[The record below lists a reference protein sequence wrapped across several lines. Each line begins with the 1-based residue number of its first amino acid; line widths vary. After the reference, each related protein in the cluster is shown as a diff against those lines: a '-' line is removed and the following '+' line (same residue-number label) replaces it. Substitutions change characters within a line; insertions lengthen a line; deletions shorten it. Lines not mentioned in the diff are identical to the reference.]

1 MIQVEKLSY
10 GFPDKDLYKD
20 ISFTLTAGQHCAL
33 IGSNGCGKST
43 LVDLL
48 MHPDKYWFDGKVL
61 LDEGCRIGY
70 ASQFSVRDKVQD
82 CSVFDYLAERFTT
95 LSAQISAACDAMAA
109 PDLDEAE
116 LDRLFAS
123 YQALLDQSE
132 AMDAEHYESAIRKQL
147 RAAGMRE
154 LEHTRLA
161 DVSGGEYKL
170 LQIMREMLL
179 APNLL
184 VLDEPDVFLDFE
196 NLNGLCRL
204 INDYPGTLLAVTHN
218 RYLLQHC
225 FNKILHLEN
234 TDLQEFDGTYG
245 AYRCALLREKLAL
258 RLQHIEEQAEIAR
271 TEQMV
276 ESLRKRATLMVNP
289 TIGQAVNAKQSQLER
304 LLARQIKAPFIEV
317 REPQITLPEVRQ
329 AAEAQGEMPDGND
342 FASTLGSEKM
352 EEARREAI
360 CGDASAQDSRVVL
373 QAAGYAVKFDE
384 HLLRDVNFAIR
395 AGEKVALIGGN
406 GAGKTTLLRDILKQ
420 ENPTIQIDADTPFA
434 GLSQLD
440 GSAASED
447 RTVSAVLADAGL
459 QSRQEM
465 RDCLAAYTLPEGAL
479 QQKVSQLSGGEQNL
493 LQLAVLARSGAKL
506 LLLDEPTSHLDLY
519 AQAALARA
527 VKAYRG
533 TILMVTHDFYL
544 AANCADYILLI
555 EDHTVRRI
563 RSRNFRKMV
572 YDRYFD
578 SAYLEI
584 DRKKQELETAIS
596 AAFQCD
602 DLTAVDKLLTQLEAL
617 Q

>member
-20 ISFTLTAGQHCAL
+20 ISFTLAAGQHCAL

-61 LDEGCRIGY
+61 LDEVCRIGY

-373 QAAGYAVKFDE
+373 QVSDYAVKFDE
-384 HLLRDVNFAIR
+384 HLLRDVNFVIR

-420 ENPTIQIDADTPFA
+420 ENPAIQIDADTPFA

-440 GSAASED
+440 GSAASEE

-527 VKAYRG
+527 VEAYRG

-596 AAFQCD
+596 AVFQRD